1 MYLILHH
8 AARHNI
14 LWTAP
19 DARTLLDSSTH
30 YVGYVEDDETPEA
43 IMKKFEALER
53 VQKATRPVLAFEA
66 QAPEAMQTDV
76 GGEEQQVLTEEQLLE
91 VFKQTSVF
99 SVKTVQ
105 NNGASYFPLASGFA
119 RATAASHVSGHDL
132 WSALAAMPAL

>member
-1 MYLILHH
+1 
-8 AARHNI
+8 

-19 DARTLLDSSTH
+19 DARTLLDSSAH

-53 VQKATRPVLAFEA
+53 VQKASRPVQAVEA
-66 QAPEAMQTDV
+66 QAPEAMQADV

-105 NNGASYFPLASGFA
+105 NNGASDFPLASGFA
-119 RATAASHVSGHDL
+119 RAAAASHVPGHDS
-132 WSALAAMPAL
+132 WSALAAVQAL